1 MKKHILIFILFIVS
15 TAALFSQE
23 IEVVQD
29 LGLWFGGEVKKDV
42 FEDFTVSVEQ
52 QLRMSHNMTEIDDY
66 VADLNLDYDANK
78 HIELSVGGRYILDN
92 KIDDNNLH
100 NLRYNGDIKFKT
112 KIGANFKFDYRIRYQ
127 QEYEHLFTEDKKDN
141 EYTSDWRNRVKLQYR
156 KFEKHKFYVST
167 EIFKRN
173 EISRGAY
180 FHKLRIFVGDEI
192 KIGSGNIDCAFGYE
206 RKYNKTVPTS
216 FYFVKIIYKYSL

>member
-1 MKKHILIFILFIVS
+1 MKKYILIFILFIIS
-15 TAALFSQE
+15 AAALFSQE

-29 LGLWFGGEVKKDV
+29 LGLWLGGEVEKNL

-66 VADLNLDYDANK
+66 IADLNLGYDANK
-78 HIELSVGGRYILDN
+78 YIELSVGARYILDN
-92 KIDDNNLH
+92 KIDDTNLH

-112 KIGANFKFDYRIRYQ
+112 KIGASFRFDYRMRYQ
-127 QEYEHLFTEDKKDN
+127 QEYEHFFTTDKKDN
-141 EYTSDWRNRVKLQYR
+141 VYSSDWRNRIKLQYR
-156 KFEKHKFYVST
+156 KFKKHKLYVST

-192 KIGSGNIDCAFGYE
+192 KIGSGNVDCAFGYE
-206 RKYNKTVPTS
+206 RKYNKTVPNS